1 MTKFLVTPENPTGW
15 KLEDILAEI
24 QNDIIRRSHKLIDD
38 HRPEARAVLKNNF
51 NILTYLSQAI
61 ERAQDSTRIVNTLGP
76 PANDG
81 QPRLGRA

>member
-24 QNDIIRRSHKLIDD
+24 QNDIIRRSYKLIDD

-51 NILTYLSQAI
+51 TILTHLSQAI

-76 PANDG
+76 PTTDG
-81 QPRLGRA
+81 HPRLGRA

>member
-24 QNDIIRRSHKLIDD
+24 QNDIIRRSHKMIDD

-51 NILTYLSQAI
+51 VILTHLSEAI
-61 ERAQDSTRIVNTLGP
+61 AHAQDSTRIIKSFGP
-76 PANDG
+76 PAADG
-81 QPRLGRA
+81 QPRLGRV